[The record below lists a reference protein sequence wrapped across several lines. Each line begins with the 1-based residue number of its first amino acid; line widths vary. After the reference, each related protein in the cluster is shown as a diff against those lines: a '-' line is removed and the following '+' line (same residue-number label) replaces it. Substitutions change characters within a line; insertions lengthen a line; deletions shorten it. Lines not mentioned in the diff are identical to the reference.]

1 MMEILLRIA
10 NAYIQCGWIANPAER
25 PRCSFVRIP
34 MPFVRICNPHA
45 PNISICNAR
54 KPRLRRNA
62 RKPRLRMTTL
72 LVAMLM
78 TLGAGA
84 QSMKGRVYVGE
95 DIMNQDG
102 QQSNVDATVRLE
114 FVSDTEARLTPSI
127 KAKPDAN
134 FMMKI
139 GLKMAQKK
147 MAKAVAKKPL
157 LKYTVSNGV
166 ITVVG
171 GGKKGK
177 GDVVYTIKD
186 GGNSLRCNDGEKTYT
201 LKRKK

>member
-1 MMEILLRIA
+1 MREIILRIA
-10 NAYIQCGWIANPAER
+10 NAHIQCGWITNPAER

-45 PNISICNAR
+45 PNISIC
-54 KPRLRRNA
+54 NA